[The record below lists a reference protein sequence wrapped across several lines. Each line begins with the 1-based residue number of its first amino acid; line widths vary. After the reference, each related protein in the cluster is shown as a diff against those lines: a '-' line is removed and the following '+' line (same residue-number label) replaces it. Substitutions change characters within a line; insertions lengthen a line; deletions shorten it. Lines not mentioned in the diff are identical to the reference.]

1 VEAVGFAGANEM
13 RARKTREARS
23 TIGDGGRI
31 SSGPGRGGLM
41 SAQASTCLESLGGV
55 ASA

>member
-1 VEAVGFAGANEM
+1 MEAVGFAGANEM

-31 SSGPGRGGLM
+31 SPGPGWVGFDVCTGEHMPR
-41 SAQASTCLESLGGV
+41 ESWWCR
-55 ASA
+55 